1 MHDYHTGAWYPFRN
15 SVNKVGDPKSTV
27 AVGAMLIAMS
37 DKRIQNFN
45 IPTEKFRMKSTAKYI
60 GRMELGG
67 QILNDNILFT
77 PAKIAAGAH
86 ATQEIYSPIS
96 IGSRQLNLERWKT
109 SHLYQLAFTK
119 GAPTGST
126 PYTVEIKSRDTLGAA
141 GAIGALTAQALK
153 ESFEIVEILDSE
165 DRRVPNSECNLSLQ
179 TLGEDGEYWLETG
192 EFLR

>member
-1 MHDYHTGAWYPFRN
+1 
-15 SVNKVGDPKSTV
+15 
-27 AVGAMLIAMS
+27 
-37 DKRIQNFN
+37 
-45 IPTEKFRMKSTAKYI
+45 MKSTAKYI

-77 PAKIAAGAH
+77 PNDIAAGTN

-96 IGSRQLNLERWKT
+96 IGSRQLNVERWKT

-165 DRRVPNSECNLSLQ
+165 DRRIPNTECNLSLQ